1 MGAHSA
7 TGHGP
12 RRTVTATA
20 GLAAALVTTAAT
32 GLLTGGTALA
42 TGGGEGSG
50 GHGWGHSHGHGH
62 SSRTEAETDPASTA
76 GSGLAAQAW
85 CDVMGDVDLGDGYSC
100 TSDDGSSDDAA
111 ASTATASTAT
121 ASTATASTAAATTPA
136 PANPA
141 PTPRRTSSVPDHP
154 TIQPIVAP
162 PGGRAVVPIAA
173 AG

>member
-62 SSRTEAETDPASTA
+62 SSRTEADTDPASTA

-100 TSDDGSSDDAA
+100 TSDDGSSADSGSADGAGSAHGASDASA
-111 ASTATASTAT
+111 
-121 ASTATASTAAATTPA
+121 PA
-136 PANPA
+136 PAAPA
-141 PTPRRTSSVPDHP
+141 PTPRPTSSVPDHP

-162 PGGRAVVPIAA
+162 PGGRKVVPIAA

>member
-100 TSDDGSSDDAA
+100 TSDDGSSDDDAA
-111 ASTATASTAT
+111 ASTVT